1 MNKPTDYPL
10 EPKTSNSMSDT
21 KASDMT
27 YAVLRDRVRS
37 EKPVTDEMI
46 NIARTKMDTAHI
58 SVGANKSEKTPM
70 KAKFNSIRERFK
82 AN

>member
-10 EPKTSNSMSDT
+10 EPKTPDANSDT
-21 KASDMT
+21 PASDMT
-27 YAVLRDRVRS
+27 YAVLRDRVLS
-37 EKPVTDEMI
+37 EKPITDEMI

-58 SVGANKSEKTPM
+58 SVGTNKTEKTPL
-70 KAKFNSIRERFK
+70 KSKLSNIRDRFK

>member
-10 EPKTSNSMSDT
+10 EPKTSDSMSDT

-27 YAVLRDRVRS
+27 YAVLRDRVRT

-46 NIARTKMDTAHI
+46 SIARTKMDTAHI
-58 SVGANKSEKTPM
+58 SVGTNKTEKTPL
-70 KAKFNSIRERFK
+70 KSKLSSIRDRFK